1 MSGSCVTFSC
11 RINDLSGEWMLH
23 AKDHKAGYLFDPFG
37 YLGTKR
43 LQRLRESWPGL
54 FRKEILPVL
63 PVEKLMED
71 YNPSQ
76 GRPTK
81 ELYATLGAVL
91 LQQMQDLTDE
101 ETIDRFAFDLQWH
114 YALDITEES
123 DQAAY
128 LCAKTLW
135 TMRTKVMREGT
146 AAELFDRVTDK
157 LKEVCEVDTDR
168 QRLDSTQIF
177 SNMRYLGRLRLIAQ
191 TSRKFL
197 KNLKRKHPKRF
208 EALSEEV
215 RERYLPQRGQ
225 GVFALVKPSESEQTL
240 RTLAEDLFD
249 LIERFGKDQEITGMH
264 SYQLLVRVFSEQ
276 CRVEEDGETGAPRI
290 AVKANKEIS
299 GDSLQNPSDP
309 DATYGHKGKGYQA
322 QVMETYTE
330 REEEEEDEA
339 EPALNLITYVEVE
352 GAHKNDSQSLIPA
365 LEKSRKEGR
374 SPKQVLADSAYGSD
388 DNCTKSR
395 QKGVELIAPVLSG
408 KPAPP
413 VGLADFDYDERHR
426 VRRCPQGHAPNRTR
440 LNKQRHSARFETA
453 VCEACPL
460 REACPVEPGGRGH
473 YLRYTNKELR
483 LEKRKAHQETAAF
496 RDRYRF
502 RSGCEATMSELDR
515 RTGIKHLRV
524 RGMSAVRLCVFL
536 KAAGLNI
543 LRASRLRGRSMKPKR
558 GPNRPIQVLQRL
570 LDSVRMGLRRFR
582 MDIFGRYGRLTAEPR
597 LSLRFGA
604 GLAA

>member
-1 MSGSCVTFSC
+1 
-11 RINDLSGEWMLH
+11 MLH
-23 AKDHKAGYLFDPFG
+23 AKDHRMGYLFDPFG
-37 YLGTKR
+37 YLGAKR

-54 FRKEILPVL
+54 FREEILPVL
-63 PVEKLMED
+63 PVEKLMDD

-128 LCAKTLW
+128 LCPKTLW
-135 TMRTKVMREGT
+135 TMRTKVMQEGMAT
-146 AAELFDRVTDK
+146 ELFDRVTDK
-157 LKEVCEVDTDR
+157 VKEICDVDTER
-168 QRLDSTQIF
+168 QRLDSTHIF

-191 TSRKFL
+191 TMRKFL
-197 KNLKRKHPKRF
+197 KNLKRKQPERF
-208 EALSEEV
+208 AALDEEV
-215 RERYLPQRGQ
+215 RERYLPKRGQ
-225 GVFALVKPSESEQTL
+225 GVFAMVKPTESEQTL
-240 RTLAEDLFD
+240 RTLAGDLFD
-249 LIERFGKDQEITGMH
+249 LIERFRSDEEITGMH

-276 CRVEEDGETGAPRI
+276 CRVEEDPETGAQRI
-290 AVKANKEIS
+290 GVKANKEIA

-309 DATYGHKGKGYQA
+309 DATYGHKGKGYQV

-330 REEEEEDEA
+330 REDEKEDDAA

-352 GAHKNDSQSLIPA
+352 GAHQNDSQSLIPA
-365 LEKSRKEGR
+365 LEKSRQEGR
-374 SPKQVLADSAYGSD
+374 APKQVLADSAYGSD
-388 DNCTKSR
+388 DNCQES
-395 QKGVELIAPVLSG
+395 QEKGVELIAPVLSG

-413 VGLADFDYDERHR
+413 VGLADFEYDEKYR
-426 VRRCPQGHAPNRTR
+426 VRQCPQGRAPNRTR

-460 REACPVEPGGRGH
+460 RDECPVEPGGRGH

-483 LEKRKAHQETAAF
+483 LEKRKAHQKTAAF

-502 RSGCEATMSELDR
+502 RSGCEATLSELDR

-543 LRASRLRGRSMKPKR
+543 LRASRLRGRSMRPKS
-558 GPNRPIQVLQRL
+558 GPTRPIQVFQRL
-570 LDSVRMGLRRFR
+570 LDSVRKGLRRSPTA
-582 MDIFGRYGRLTAEPR
+582 IFGRSGRFVAERR
-597 LSLRFGA
+597 LRLRFGISLPA
-604 GLAA
+604 